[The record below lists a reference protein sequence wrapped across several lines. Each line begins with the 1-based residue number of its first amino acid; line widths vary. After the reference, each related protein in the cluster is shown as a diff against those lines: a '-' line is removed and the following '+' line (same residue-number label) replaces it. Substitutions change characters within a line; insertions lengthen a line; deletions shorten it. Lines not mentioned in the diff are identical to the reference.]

1 MNERWFPSLICGL
14 IFFTLSNA
22 ELRSEFLSLSYYGPP
37 IPPED
42 QEDLG
47 NGIIGHFTNLA
58 VPAGSSVDLL
68 KFSSDGPG
76 TDVFYIN
83 KSNTITP
90 VSRSQAI
97 GKNILNGPVTLKFTI
112 NTDPQ
117 PKGLIYSPIPAQPF
131 RSVIVPQGTTNSFSV
146 PAGQKIT
153 ILGIMGK
160 FSAGQYQAAVG
171 SYIMI
176 NGTDFL
182 FDSGDDL
189 PLSIAGPITVTL
201 GVPEAG
207 VQGAGVFVYSLSSDF
222 VDLASSG
229 YIQNTVGSLE
239 LVIENSSD
247 LINWSPLIVKEINS
261 QTSGREFYRIRVSQ

>member
-1 MNERWFPSLICGL
+1 MNRRSFSNLILGL
-14 IFFTLSNA
+14 IVFVFSTL
-22 ELRSEFLSLSYYGPP
+22 EVKSEFLSLSYYGSPLPP
-37 IPPED
+37 
-42 QEDLG
+42 EDLG
-47 NGIIGHFTNLA
+47 NGITGNFTSLV

-68 KFSSDGPG
+68 QFSSDGAG
-76 TDVFYIN
+76 TDIFYIIN
-83 KSNTITP
+83 SNSVTS

-97 GKNILNGPVTLKFTI
+97 GKNILNGPMTLKFSVSA
-112 NTDPQ
+112 DPK
-117 PKGLIYSPIPAQPF
+117 PKGLLYSLIPGQPF

-146 PAGQKIT
+146 AAGQKIT
-153 ILGIMGK
+153 ILGIRGK
-160 FSAGQYQAAVG
+160 LSARQPSPAVG

-182 FDSGDDL
+182 FDAGDDL
-189 PLSIAGPITVTL
+189 PLSIAGPITITL
-201 GVPEAG
+201 GVPEAA
-207 VQGAGVFVYSLSSDF
+207 VQGAGIFVYSLSSDF

-261 QTSGREFYRIRVSQ
+261 QTAGREFYRIRVSQ

>member
-1 MNERWFPSLICGL
+1 MNKKSFSNLICGL
-14 IFFTLSNA
+14 IAFTILNA
-22 ELRSEFLSLSYYGPP
+22 ELRAEFLSLSYYGSPTS
-37 IPPED
+37 PPE
-42 QEDLG
+42 ELG
-47 NGIIGHFTNLA
+47 IGITGNFVKLV

-68 KFSSDGPG
+68 RFSSDGAG
-76 TDVFYIN
+76 TDVFYLVN
-83 KSNTITP
+83 SNGLTP

-97 GKNILNGPVTLKFTI
+97 GKNILNGPVTLNFSVSA
-112 NTDPQ
+112 DPQ
-117 PKGLIYSPIPAQPF
+117 PKALLYSLVPAQPF
-131 RSVIVPQGTTNSFSV
+131 RSVIVPKGTTSSFSV

-153 ILGIMGK
+153 ILGLMGK
-160 FSAGQYQAAVG
+160 FSAGPYQAAVG

-176 NGTDFL
+176 NGSDFL

-189 PLSIAGPITVTL
+189 PISIAGPITITL

-207 VQGAGVFVYSLSSDF
+207 VQGAGIFVYSLSSDF
-222 VDLASSG
+222 VDMASSG

>member
-1 MNERWFPSLICGL
+1 MSKKSCSNLICGL
-14 IFFTLSNA
+14 IAFTILNA
-22 ELRSEFLSLSYYGPP
+22 ELRAEFLSLSYYGSPTP
-37 IPPED
+37 PPE
-42 QEDLG
+42 ELG
-47 NGIIGHFTNLA
+47 NGITGNFVKLV

-68 KFSSDGPG
+68 RFSSDGAG
-76 TDVFYIN
+76 TDVFYLVN
-83 KSNTITP
+83 SNGLTP

-97 GKNILNGPVTLKFTI
+97 GKNILNGPVTLNFAVSA
-112 NTDPQ
+112 DPQ
-117 PKGLIYSPIPAQPF
+117 PKGLLYSLVPAQPF

-160 FSAGQYQAAVG
+160 FSAGPYQPAVG

-176 NGTDFL
+176 NGSDFL
-182 FDSGDDL
+182 FNSGDDL
-189 PLSIAGPITVTL
+189 PISIAGPITITL
-201 GVPEAG
+201 GVPETG
-207 VQGAGVFVYSLSSDF
+207 QGGGVFVYSLSSDF
-222 VDLASSG
+222 VDMAPSG